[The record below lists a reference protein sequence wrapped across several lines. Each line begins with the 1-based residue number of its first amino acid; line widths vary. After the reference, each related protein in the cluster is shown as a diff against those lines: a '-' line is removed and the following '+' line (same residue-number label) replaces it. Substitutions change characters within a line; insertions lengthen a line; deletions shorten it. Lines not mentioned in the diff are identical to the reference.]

1 MIHLYTDGINEQ
13 RIPMTK
19 ENGGEMKIVKAS
31 EICMQVA
38 GNVSTSF
45 YENTGFDEND
55 SGSFMRPDFRNNK
68 DYLAVMANTLS
79 EEDYAEMLKE
89 GHKPEE
95 SEGKDSANTLDK
107 IKTKL
112 AESGVI
118 IKGYNDDLSAE
129 EIEEI
134 LGSKVAAEA
143 LIKEFSE
150 RGLEINGENAE
161 EMSKVFEKASE
172 ITEITDGMCDYLL
185 RNAIEPTIDNLYRV
199 RFCAAEVSFKEA
211 GYFTDLLGYKAK
223 DAEGN
228 AYESDEFVKKISGY
242 AKELGIEDRETL
254 IDEADWLVK
263 SKILCNK
270 TNLKTL
276 HELKSLSVPA
286 SVNEIAAAI
295 ANSYERGFE
304 STKADLIHKDNL
316 RIIAKEAV
324 NVINDADS
332 KDVKKIVAYNMEL
345 TVENLRNVKNREY
358 ANDISDDNSEF
369 IKNER
374 ILQETRVRMTFEAS
388 YRLAKQG
395 IAIEKTALEETVNVL
410 KALEDKV
417 SREFFGDDGF
427 IEKDGIYKESQR
439 VIAEMP
445 YIPSK
450 AIGDV
455 LKSGNVF
462 TLKLTFETGTIIKE
476 QFEKAG
482 KEYEA
487 LGTQIRSDLGD
498 SVKKTFETAYG
509 ILKEF
514 GFEENETYKKAVR
527 ILGYSEMEITKENVE
542 EVSKKEAMLER
553 VMVKMTLAAVLRMI
567 KEGVNPLE
575 IPMDRLEAVLDGY
588 ENEAIASADNYA
600 RFLVKL
606 ENRKE
611 ISEEERESYI
621 GIYRLL
627 DKIEKSDGAALGS
640 LMKAEAE
647 VNFKNLLTAVR
658 TGKAKGL
665 DIKADLSLGESIRA
679 AGYEFDISGQIM
691 TAFED
696 FVKNEDSDAFFKKE
710 YESYREMLGK
720 INSQAEEELA
730 ALGEET
736 TPANLLAVS
745 EILFDQKDYNPWKK
759 YEDFTKEIVKN
770 RFTETVEKLA
780 DSFEDPESA
789 REAYEEVYKEAEDGM
804 KRIAESNLRGYVDI
818 KEIKS
823 AFRQIGLLTKM
834 TNEENYEVP
843 IKVGDEVI
851 SIRLKITRK
860 SEKEGKVFASFEDKT
875 FGKILA
881 QFGIRDKAV
890 SGLIAGENAVGLEKL
905 KGDDSFEQNFEKAGF
920 EKVTFNYLQ
929 TDIINEDYFRLH
941 FDAGKSDEVTTR
953 ELYKVAKTFIETVK
967 GSMKG
972 R

>member
-19 ENGGEMKIVKAS
+19 ENSGEMKIVKAS

-45 YENTGFDEND
+45 YENIGGENESND
-55 SGSFMRPDFRNNK
+55 FLRPEFRNNK
-68 DYLAVMANTLS
+68 DYLSVMANTMS
-79 EEDYAEMLKE
+79 GEDYEEMLKE
-89 GHKPEE
+89 GHKPED
-95 SEGKDSANTLDK
+95 SEGNESVNTLDK

-129 EIEEI
+129 EIEEV

-143 LIKEFSE
+143 LVKEFSE
-150 RGLEINGENAE
+150 RGLSINGENID
-161 EMSKVFEKASE
+161 EMAKVFEKASE

-185 RNAIEPTIDNLYRV
+185 RNAIEPTIENLYRV
-199 RFCAAEVSFKEA
+199 RFCAAEVPFKEA
-211 GYFTDLLGYKAK
+211 GYFTDELGYKAK

-228 AYESDEFVKKISGY
+228 AYESDEFVRKISDF
-242 AKELGIEDRETL
+242 AEELGIEDEKTL
-254 IDEADWLVK
+254 INEADWLVK

-270 TNLKTL
+270 TNLKTF
-276 HELKSLSVPA
+276 HELKSLEVPVSIEDTAA
-286 SVNEIAAAI
+286 SI
-295 ANSYERGFE
+295 ANAFERGYD
-304 STKADLIHKDNL
+304 SSKADLSNTKNL
-316 RIIAKEAV
+316 CVVAKEAV
-324 NVINDADS
+324 SVIKNADS
-332 KDVKKIVAYNMEL
+332 TDVKKIVSYRMEL
-345 TVENLRNVKNREY
+345 TVENLRNVKNEEY
-358 ANDISDDNSEF
+358 KGDISDDNSEF
-369 IKNER
+369 VKKER

-395 IAIEKTALEETVNVL
+395 IEIEKTALEETVNVL

-417 SREFFGDDGF
+417 SREIFGDEDF
-427 IEKDGIYKESQR
+427 REKSALYVESNR
-439 VIAEMP
+439 VVAELP
-445 YIPSK
+445 YIPAK
-450 AIGDV
+450 ALGDAI
-455 LKSGNVF
+455 KSGDVF
-462 TLKLTFETGTIIKE
+462 TLKLTYETGTIIKE

-482 KEYEA
+482 KEYETF
-487 LGTQIRSDLGD
+487 GTEIRSDLGD
-498 SVKKTFETAYG
+498 SIKKTFDNAYG
-509 ILKEF
+509 ILDEF
-514 GFEENETYKKAVR
+514 GFEKNETYKKAVR
-527 ILGYSEMEITKENVE
+527 ILGYSEMEITRENIE
-542 EVSKKEAMLER
+542 EVSEKESELNR
-553 VMVKMTLAAVLRMI
+553 VLTKMTPGAVLRMI

-575 IPMDRLEAVLDGY
+575 TSMDRLESILDGY
-588 ENEAIASADNYA
+588 DNEAIGSADNYA
-600 RFLVKL
+600 RFLVKM

-611 ISEEERESYI
+611 ISEDERDSYI

-647 VNFKNLLTAVR
+647 INFKNLLTAVR
-658 TGKAKGL
+658 TGKSKGL
-665 DIKADLSLGESIRA
+665 DFKADLSLGESIKA
-679 AGYEFDISGQIM
+679 AGYEFDISEQIM
-691 TAFED
+691 TAFDGFLKDED
-696 FVKNEDSDAFFKKE
+696 NDAFFKKE
-710 YESYREMLGK
+710 FESYREMLNK
-720 INSQAEEELA
+720 VNSQAEEELA
-730 ALGEET
+730 SIGEKN
-736 TPANLLAVS
+736 TPANLSAVS
-745 EILFDQKDYNPWKK
+745 EILFDKKDYNPWKRFEEFSK
-759 YEDFTKEIVKN
+759 KIENN
-770 RFTETVEKLA
+770 RFSEATDKLA
-780 DSFEDPESA
+780 DSFEDPESVK
-789 REAYEEVYKEAEDGM
+789 EAYDEVYKEAEDGM
-804 KRIAESNLRGYVDI
+804 KRIAESDVRGYLDI

-843 IKVGDEVI
+843 IKAGDEVI
-851 SIRLKITRK
+851 NIRLKITRK

-881 QFGIRDKAV
+881 QFGIRDNTV
-890 SGLIAGENAVGLEKL
+890 SGLIAGESAVGIEKL
-905 KGDDSFEQNFEKAGF
+905 KGDDIFEENFEKAGF

-967 GSMKG
+967 KAG